1 MVPDAAETPYAA
13 PMPASAWNPRE
24 PLDGEPLPDRHI
36 RLAGT
41 RNLRD
46 VGGYPAVAGRR
57 TRWRTL
63 LRTDSL
69 DRLPAASQ
77 AKLLGM
83 GLRQVIDLRWP
94 HELAEAPSVFRA
106 SDSVRYR
113 SIPLLDDDPTP
124 EVGIVGTY
132 RHMFDS
138 RGPQLVEVIRA
149 LLEPDGLP
157 AVVGCAAGKDR
168 TGVTIA
174 LVLAAV
180 GVPADVVAGDYA
192 LTAELFAADVADEH
206 LLDWRASPAAV
217 DCPPEYMLQAL
228 GHLERRHGG
237 AAALLRSNGLTGD
250 ELSRLTD
257 LLTEPG
263 RASAA

>member
-1 MVPDAAETPYAA
+1 
-13 PMPASAWNPRE
+13 MPAAARDP
-24 PLDGEPLPDRHI
+24 DGVPAFDRHI

-46 VGGYPAVAGRR
+46 VGGYPAAGGRR

-63 LRTDSL
+63 LRTDAL

-77 AKLLGM
+77 AQLLEL

-94 HELAEAPSVFRA
+94 HELEEAPSVFRA
-106 SDSVRYR
+106 TDAVRYR

-124 EVGIVGTY
+124 DVGIVGTY
-132 RHMFDS
+132 RHMFDA
-138 RGPQLVEVIRA
+138 RAPQLVEVVRA
-149 LLEPDGLP
+149 LLEPGGLP

-174 LVLAAV
+174 LVLAAL
-180 GVPADVVAGDYA
+180 GVPTDVVAGDYA
-192 LTAELFAADVADEH
+192 LTAELFAADVVDEH
-206 LLDWRASPAAV
+206 LVDWRATPAVV

-228 GHLERRHGG
+228 DHLEGRHGG
-237 AAALLRSNGLTGD
+237 AAALLRRNGLTD
-250 ELSRLTD
+250 EELERLIE

-263 RASAA
+263 PAPAA

>member
-1 MVPDAAETPYAA
+1 
-13 PMPASAWNPRE
+13 MPAAAR
-24 PLDGEPLPDRHI
+24 DPDRAPPPEAPERHI

-46 VGGYPAVAGRR
+46 VGGYPAGDGRQ

-63 LRTDSL
+63 LRTDAL
-69 DRLPAASQ
+69 DRLPPASQ
-77 AKLLGM
+77 AKLLDL

-94 HELAEAPSVFRA
+94 HELEDAPSVFRGSGA
-106 SDSVRYR
+106 VRYL

-124 EVGIVGTY
+124 DVGIVGTY
-132 RHMFDS
+132 RRMFDS
-138 RGPQLVEVIRA
+138 RAPQLVEIVRA

-174 LVLAAV
+174 VVLAAV
-180 GVPADVVAGDYA
+180 GVPTDVVAGDYA

-206 LLDWRASPAAV
+206 FVDWRASSAVV
-217 DCPPEYMLQAL
+217 DCPPEYMLEAL
-228 GHLERRHGG
+228 EHLERRHGG
-237 AAALLRSNGLTGD
+237 AAALLRRNGLTDD
-250 ELSRLTD
+250 ELDRLSE

-263 RASAA
+263 PAPTP